1 MTDKE
6 LRILLSVYNALQYE
20 LGEFEKVIHENTDQG
35 YFQDL
40 GAYRIAVLVKNSPD
54 YNPDH
59 AYVRE
64 VTVDNKTRLIST
76 DNPLSWIEQE
86 FLGIVY

>member
-6 LRILLSVYNALQYE
+6 LRVLVSVYNALQYE
-20 LGEFEKVIHENTDQG
+20 LGEFGKVIHENTDQG

-54 YNPDH
+54 YDPDH

-64 VTVDNKTRLIST
+64 ATVDNKTRLVST
-76 DNPLSWIEQE
+76 DNPLPWIEEE
-86 FLGIVY
+86 FLGII